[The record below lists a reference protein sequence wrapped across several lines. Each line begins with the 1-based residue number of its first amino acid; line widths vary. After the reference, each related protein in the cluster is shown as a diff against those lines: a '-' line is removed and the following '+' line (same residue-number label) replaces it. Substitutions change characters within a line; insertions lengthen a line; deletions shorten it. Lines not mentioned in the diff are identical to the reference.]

1 MMYGYDRGSILLSLY
16 SVERLRGRRGL
27 NGKRF
32 MEGSQKVHGRCTKA
46 HGGLTK
52 GSWKVHEGS
61 WRAHKRFMEGAR
73 RLMEGSQKVH
83 EGPWRAHK
91 RFMEG
96 ARRFMEFSR
105 RVHGRLTKVHEEFTI
120 QCGLNESY
128 ADQLRK
134 FIFAHTYVLRRIC
147 AYIHEPLFLLTSMQ
161 FSLVFSCLRF
171 CSNRAC
177 SCESL
182 FELLNTD
189 QPRGI
194 LHF

>member
-1 MMYGYDRGSILLSLY
+1 M
-16 SVERLRGRRGL
+16 
-27 NGKRF
+27 GK
-32 MEGSQKVHGRCTKA
+32 
-46 HGGLTK
+46 
-52 GSWKVHEGS
+52 GS

-73 RLMEGSQKVH
+73 RLMEGSQKVHGRCAKAHGWLTKGSWKVH

-134 FIFAHTYVLRRIC
+134 FIFAHTNVLRRIV
-147 AYIHEPLFLLTSMQ
+147 LTYTNHC
-161 FSLVFSCLRF
+161 FY
-171 CSNRAC
+171 
-177 SCESL
+177 
-182 FELLNTD
+182 
-189 QPRGI
+189 
-194 LHF
+194 